1 MESQL
6 EGRNP
11 VLEALRSGRPLNKIF
26 ISKDIDRHS
35 AVAEILHLAKQAR
48 VPIDNVPSES
58 IKRMSLTGSAQGVIA
73 LAAAKGYLDV
83 HDLLA
88 ISKKKNEPAFFI
100 ILDGLEDPH
109 NLGAILRT
117 ADAAG
122 VHGVVIPERRSV
134 GLTETVAKV
143 SAGAV
148 EYVPVAR
155 AVNLNNAIRTLK
167 DEGVWVIGIDEDAKR
182 TFTQIDLTLPT
193 AMVIGGE
200 GKGISKLVKENCDD
214 TASIPMKGKIT
225 SLNASVAAAIVMYEA
240 VRQRSGTQKG

>member
-1 MESQL
+1 MKGQI

-11 VLEALRSGRPLNKIF
+11 VLEALRSGRPLNKIV
-26 ISKDIDRHS
+26 ISEDIERHS
-35 AVAEILHLAKQAR
+35 AIAEILYLAKQR
-48 VPIDNVPSES
+48 KVPVEYAPADA

-73 LAAAKGYLDV
+73 QASAKEYLDV

-88 ISKKKNEPAFFI
+88 ISEKRNEPAFFL
-100 ILDGLEDPH
+100 ILDRLEDPH
-109 NLGAILRT
+109 NLGAILRS

-155 AVNLNNAIRTLK
+155 AVNLNNVIRTLK
-167 DEGVWVIGIDEDAKR
+167 EEKIWVIGIDGDAKR
-182 TFTQIDLTLPT
+182 SYTQVDFKLPT
-193 AMVIGGE
+193 AIVIGGE
-200 GKGISKLVKENCDD
+200 GKGISRLVKENCDD
-214 TASIPMKGKIT
+214 TASIPMKGKIS
-225 SLNASVAAAIVMYEA
+225 SLNASVAAAVVMYEV
-240 VRQRSGTQKG
+240 VRQRLAG